1 MSWMAW
7 TSFTAIFFL
16 VIGTVLVGMTTWE
29 ALRPCAPRQGF
40 LPLVTTRGD
49 RLFIGLLTA
58 AFLNLAWIGLTEAA
72 QYYALGI
79 SVVVILLIGRF
90 G

>member
-7 TSFTAIFFL
+7 TSFTAIFFI
-16 VIGTVLVGMTTWE
+16 VIGLLLAGMTTWE
-29 ALRPCAPRQGF
+29 ALYPCLPRQGF

-58 AFLNLAWIGLTEAA
+58 AFINLAWIGFTELAEW
-72 QYYALGI
+72 YALGI
-79 SVVVILLIGRF
+79 SVVVLLLIGRY